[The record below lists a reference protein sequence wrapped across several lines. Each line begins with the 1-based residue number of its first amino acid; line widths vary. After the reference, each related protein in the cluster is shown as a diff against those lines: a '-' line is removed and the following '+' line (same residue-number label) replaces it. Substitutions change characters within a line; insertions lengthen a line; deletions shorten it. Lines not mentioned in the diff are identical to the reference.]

1 MIPLFQFR
9 EILHWIKK
17 KTFEGVLYIGR
28 KTLFFGLISWH
39 AELPA
44 SGIKPTPSAGEVQR
58 DNVGSDGGACSDVGS
73 PGTQERGTETGELLQ
88 EQGFH

>member
-1 MIPLFQFR
+1 VIPLFQFR

-44 SGIKPTPSAGEVQR
+44 SGIKPRPPVVEA
-58 DNVGSDGGACSDVGS
+58 
-73 PGTQERGTETGELLQ
+73 
-88 EQGFH
+88 